1 MSNRTQEELNRLYL
15 EMYRLM
21 IKKDISAL
29 DAILD
34 DAFRLVH
41 MTGMQQDKQSFLHA
55 IENGTLNYYAA
66 IQETTDSTIQNATA
80 DFVGKSRVT
89 ASVFGGGTHTWRL
102 QLRIQFMNRGGN
114 WMIGR
119 TVAST
124 Y

>member
-80 DFVGKSRVT
+80 DFVGKSRVA
-89 ASVFGGGTHTWRL
+89 ASVFGGAEQITPEKDIEAWSEQIKKEVGT
-102 QLRIQFMNRGGN
+102 
-114 WMIGR
+114 
-119 TVAST
+119 
-124 Y
+124 